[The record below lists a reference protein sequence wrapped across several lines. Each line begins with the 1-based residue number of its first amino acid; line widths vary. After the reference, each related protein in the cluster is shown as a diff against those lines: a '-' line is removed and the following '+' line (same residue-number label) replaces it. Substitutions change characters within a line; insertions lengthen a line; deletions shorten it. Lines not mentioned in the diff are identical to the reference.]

1 MNRTSIAAITAIDQ
15 ADPYQRLGAAL
26 IVSAM
31 TACQQGDREAKR
43 WLELCALRWLWFIV
57 PPEADADSILSE
69 LLATLPRSG
78 KVSGQPIRHGRPDS
92 PLI

>member
-1 MNRTSIAAITAIDQ
+1 MARASIAAITAIDK

-31 TACQQGDREAKR
+31 TAFQQGDTEAKR

-57 PPEADADSILSE
+57 PQEADADSILSE
-69 LLATLPRSG
+69 LLASLGKSG
-78 KVSGQPIRHGRPDS
+78 EVAGQRVEPGNPNSFRP
-92 PLI
+92 